1 MSWKDYFLILQ
12 PELSLALIIVIIL
25 LVKVGVTEMKRD
37 SFLTLINLLLVLN
50 FIGGLFIQT
59 DGNLFHEMY
68 HSNALT
74 RLEKSILN
82 GGVLLI
88 SWQSY
93 SWLKLH
99 RHTEEFY
106 ILLLASLMG
115 MDFMI
120 SSNNLLQFYL
130 GLELSTIPL
139 AALCNFDLLRRKSS
153 EAAMKLILNSAFS
166 SGLLLMG
173 ISFVYGATG
182 SLDFPVIASKLASS
196 GLVIFAF
203 LLIISGFGFKVSAVP
218 FHLWTADV
226 YQGSPVPVTSF
237 LSVISKGSLFF
248 VFTATLYAAFRPLQL
263 EGYRTICI
271 LAVLTMVIGNLFA
284 IRQTNIKR
292 LLAFSSIAQSGFI
305 LVGMSAQSSVGTAS
319 VVYFILVYLFS
330 NLGAFGVVSVISTYT
345 GKENISDYGG
355 LYKSNPFLAWVMA
368 ISLFSLAGVPPT
380 AGFFGKFFLL
390 LAGASKANYGLIVIA
405 ALNMVVSLYYYLVV
419 VKTMFLPAEGDP
431 GEKIPVSMLSRVALV
446 ICVAGILLT
455 GIMGGVYDYI
465 NSVCANF

>member
-25 LVKVGVTEMKRD
+25 LIKVGMTEMKKE

-50 FIGGLFIQT
+50 FIGGILINT
-59 DGNLFHEMY
+59 DGSLFHEMY

-99 RHTEEFY
+99 RHAEEFY
-106 ILLLASLMG
+106 MLLLASLMG

-130 GLELSTIPL
+130 ALELSTIPL
-139 AALCNFDLLRRKSS
+139 AALCNFDLLRKRSS

-173 ISFVYGATG
+173 ISFIYGATG
-182 SLDFPVIASKLASS
+182 SLDFPVIVSKLASS

-226 YQGSPVPVTSF
+226 YEGSPVPVTSF
-237 LSVISKGSLFF
+237 LSVISKGALFF
-248 VFTATLYAAFRPLQL
+248 VFTATLYAAFKPLEL
-263 EGYRTICI
+263 EGYRIICI

-284 IRQTNIKR
+284 LRQTNIKR

-305 LVGMSAQSSVGTAS
+305 LVGMSAQSPVGTAS

-345 GKENISDYGG
+345 GKENIGDYAG

-390 LAGASKANYGLIVIA
+390 LAGASKANYLLIVIA
-405 ALNMVVSLYYYLVV
+405 ALNMVVALYYYLML
-419 VKTMFLPAEGDP
+419 VKTMFLPGDSEN
-431 GEKIPVSMLSRVALV
+431 GEKIPISTLSRIALV
-446 ICVAGILLT
+446 VCVAGILSVGLIG
-455 GIMGGVYDYI
+455 GIYDFI
-465 NSVCANF
+465 NSVTANF